1 MFLWVR
7 AATGFVYL
15 SRCPTQLPARGA
27 EHHHAVRKAQVK
39 HFESRHGLLQ
49 AREKKH
55 ANGRPEVAVDCL
67 LAQPIERLLTRKLS
81 LKPDESAAIYPLC
94 QDSCRLDLFNYF
106 SIKAVRRLI

>member
-67 LAQPIERLLTRKLS
+67 LAQPIERLLTRKLRRFTLS
-81 LKPDESAAIYPLC
+81 VRIVVVWIYLIIF
-94 QDSCRLDLFNYF
+94 QL
-106 SIKAVRRLI
+106 RR